1 MHAPSSTTESGS
13 MSNVSVTISTGW
25 SPAMRY
31 TKSLSAVPTS
41 EPIHI
46 SAMPITNQR
55 PIRRG
60 VRLRCVIGGAG
71 MIRHTR
77 NASGSAMI

>member
-1 MHAPSSTTESGS
+1 
-13 MSNVSVTISTGW
+13 
-25 SPAMRY
+25 MRY

-55 PIRRG
+55 PIRRS
-60 VRLRCVIGGAG
+60 VRLRCVIGGTG

-77 NASGSAMI
+77 NASGSARI